1 MICSSKTAR
10 VPFKEVFRL
19 ELLKSC
25 SQVLPRDHSRAQN
38 IVFFCMQQP
47 TNHLDPYSLQP
58 NKLQGRQPLVFC
70 QQELWDKKSHCEQC
84 VTLLPLSADWTSKAL
99 STCQRKHTQGV
110 LCGHAW
116 QGRTGASQILCFVK
130 TRLSSLKDLASQA
143 QAHAVREASENSEA
157 PGVRRN

>member
-1 MICSSKTAR
+1 MAC

-38 IVFFCMQQP
+38 IVFFFVCSNP
-47 TNHLDPYSLQP
+47 RTTVTPIPYSQINCKAGSPWCSASRSSEIRIPTVNSVLPFYHCLLIEPQRPFQP
-58 NKLQGRQPLVFC
+58 ARG
-70 QQELWDKKSHCEQC
+70 STH
-84 VTLLPLSADWTSKAL
+84 KAY
-99 STCQRKHTQGV
+99 V

-116 QGRTGASQILCFVK
+116 QGRTRASQILCFVK

-143 QAHAVREASENSEA
+143 QARAVREASENSEA
-157 PGVRRN
+157 PGARRN